1 MTFVKLQN
9 SVSISRM
16 HQMKEFLVR
25 LMYVEMLGHDASFGY
40 IKAIELTA
48 SQNLAQKKTG
58 YLCCALTLSPEH
70 EFRFMLVNQL
80 QRDLSR
86 SAALYC
92 F

>member
-1 MTFVKLQN
+1 VLLL
-9 SVSISRM
+9 IS
-16 HQMKEFLVR
+16 QMKEFLVR

-48 SQNLAQKKTG
+48 SQNLAQKKAG
-58 YLCCALTLSPEH
+58 YLCSALTLSPEH

-86 SAALYC
+86 
-92 F
+92 

>member
-1 MTFVKLQN
+1 
-9 SVSISRM
+9 
-16 HQMKEFLVR
+16 MKEFLVR

-48 SQNLAQKKTG
+48 SQNLAQKKAG
-58 YLCCALTLSPEH
+58 YLCSALTLSPEH

-86 SAALYC
+86 CVLLLASLDLSLNLKRLR
-92 F
+92 